1 MPEHK
6 KYQLICF
13 DVDGTLI
20 ADNEGHGYWNT
31 LHHVIEGEE
40 GIRKNNERLKLF
52 LEKKITYKEWV
63 ELDFLGFKEHGL
75 TKDDFI
81 RAANIHKLSL
91 HAREV
96 ILELKRK
103 GYKLAIISGGID
115 ILVDTLFPDHP
126 FDDMF
131 INKIFFSKDGTVSGW
146 ENTAYDG
153 GSKHQALISICHR
166 ENIDLA
172 HTVFIGDGENDI
184 DILEEAGLGIAFCP
198 KSDKVRQAADVI
210 VEVPDMR
217 EILKHL

>member
-1 MPEHK
+1 M
-6 KYQLICF
+6 KYKLICF

-20 ADNEGHGYWNT
+20 ADKEGHGYWNT

-40 GIRKNNERLKLF
+40 GIRKNNERLKLYS
-52 LEKKITYKEWV
+52 ENKITYKEWV
-63 ELDFLGFKEHGL
+63 ELDFSGFKEHGL

-81 RAANIHKLSL
+81 RAAKMHTLSS
-91 HAREV
+91 HTREV
-96 ILELKRK
+96 ILELKKR

-131 INKIFFSKDGTVSGW
+131 INKIFFSTDGKVSGW
-146 ENTAYDG
+146 ENTAYDA
-153 GSKHQALISICHR
+153 GSKHQTLISICKR

-184 DILEEAGLGIAFCP
+184 DVLEEAGLGIAFMP

-210 VEVPDMR
+210 IEILDMR
-217 EILKHL
+217 EILKYL